1 MLILS
6 LMILHLYTNFL
17 AVKALVFKTFNKE
30 RLALV
35 LKTYFT
41 IGTVLNP
48 IKVNEKESVLVGK
61 GLKGIIINFRQFN
74 IIN

>member
-1 MLILS
+1 MV
-6 LMILHLYTNFL
+6 LHLYTNFL

-35 LKTYFT
+35 IKTYFT

-48 IKVNEKESVLVGK
+48 TKVNAKESVLVGN
-61 GLKGIIINFRQFN
+61 GLKGFIIKFR
-74 IIN
+74 